1 MTDPTSAHN
10 LAYELAKDFQPTVA
24 AMVALA
30 AAFFA
35 YRGVAQ
41 RIAYDKEVADIA
53 RLRARISLCTR
64 LMLRTRPL
72 VRQAQFIVD
81 WLKHEEVEVALKEID
96 DQMTRWPKTPPE
108 LDEAWQHVD
117 AVPVAAIDSLD
128 AFRDHL
134 DRFEYVCAN
143 PREEKERWPKFQVN
157 ALISVAK
164 EIAYHGSQLDKALE
178 AEIAAIRGRLDER
191 SSGRIV

>member
-1 MTDPTSAHN
+1 MADPTSVHN

-24 AMVALA
+24 AMVALT

-41 RIAYDKEVADIA
+41 RIAYEKEVADIA

-64 LMLRTRPL
+64 LMLRTRPF
-72 VRQAQFIVD
+72 VRQAQFLAD
-81 WLKHEEVEVALKEID
+81 QLKKEDVPVALKEID
-96 DQMTRWPKTPPE
+96 DQLTRWPKTPPE

-117 AVPVAAIDSLD
+117 AIPVAAIDALD

-134 DRFEYVCAN
+134 DRFEYVCAT

-157 ALISVAK
+157 ATISVAK

-178 AEIAAIRGRLDER
+178 AEIAAIRRRLDER
-191 SSGRIV
+191 SSSVIV